1 MQFVVRKCVC
11 AQQTP
16 ELCGV
21 CILSKAVSPG
31 AFFPGVSYGAAL
43 ATLKIA
49 AFALGFPK
57 AESWGTH
64 AFRRGWADEA
74 LMHGGVP
81 ALFLSGGWRGVAA
94 FGYASAQANGAMQAA
109 EWLVEFTESSGS
121 D

>member
-1 MQFVVRKCVC
+1 MHLRPATARALWSLHSQEVC
-11 AQQTP
+11 F
-16 ELCGV
+16 CSD
-21 CILSKAVSPG
+21 I
-31 AFFPGVSYGAAL
+31 FPGVSYGTAL
-43 ATLKIA
+43 ATLKVA
-49 AFALGFPK
+49 ALALGFPK

-94 FGYASAQANGAMQAA
+94 FGYASAQAKGAMQAA
-109 EWLVEFTESSGS
+109 EWLVEFTDSSGS